1 MNNEQ
6 LEGRFWS
13 KVKKTTDCWLWIGS
27 KGTRGYGQF
36 WNGIKTVRAHRF
48 VWEVTNGLIPEG
60 LYVCQLEMCRL
71 YRFAPCGHP
80 YFLTGTELHRY
91 FRKRFDAVGGFTPEI
106 SKAIG

>member
-1 MNNEQ
+1 MEETMTPKQ
-6 LEGRFWS
+6 IETE
-13 KVKKTTDCWLWIGS
+13 KKRIDAMT
-27 KGTRGYGQF
+27 
-36 WNGIKTVRAHRF
+36 
-48 VWEVTNGLIPEG
+48 
-60 LYVCQLEMCRL
+60 QLEMCRL